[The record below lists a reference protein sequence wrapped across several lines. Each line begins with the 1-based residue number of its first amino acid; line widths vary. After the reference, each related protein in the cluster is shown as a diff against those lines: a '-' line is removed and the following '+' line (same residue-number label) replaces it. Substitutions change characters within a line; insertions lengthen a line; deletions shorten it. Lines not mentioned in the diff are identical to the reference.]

1 MQENLKAVKV
11 NHLKLITISK
21 KTMKECT
28 LCQVLKED
36 DEFGIRNDS
45 GKRRNQCIKCRSA
58 YVRQYKKDVQAGNR
72 RVAVIDENPTSKVCR
87 LCNQTKA
94 IELFPLRDTRHGYR
108 NECKDC
114 KSAHLSQYYTD
125 VYNEKRRIRKMT
137 DIQFR
142 LASNHRLYVYKAVT
156 RFKHKKSKK
165 SLEYLGC
172 STKQL
177 VEWLEFQFHDGMSW
191 DNYGKTW
198 TIDHVLP
205 LSKFDL
211 QDEKNARIAFHWTN
225 LQPSFDNFQKSAK
238 IRLHEYFNVFISVHR
253 FIQLKKLDLSG
264 YQSMRES
271 LCWLRAELRRGKNS
285 PDEGGF

>member
-1 MQENLKAVKV
+1 
-11 NHLKLITISK
+11 
-21 KTMKECT
+21 MKCCT
-28 LCQVLKED
+28 VCNILKED
-36 DEFGIRNDS
+36 DDFGMRTDS
-45 GKRRNQCIKCRSA
+45 GKRRNQCIKCRSS
-58 YVRQYKKDVQAGNR
+58 YVRQYKKDVQDGNR
-72 RVAVIDENPTSKVCR
+72 TVAIIDMDPKSKTCR
-87 LCNQTKA
+87 LCNQTKD

-114 KSAHLSQYYTD
+114 KSAHLSQYYTT
-125 VYNEKRRIRKMT
+125 VYNEKRRIRKLT

-142 LASNHRLYVYKAVT
+142 LASNHRLYIYKAVT
-156 RFKHKKSKK
+156 RYKHKKSKK

-191 DNYGKTW
+191 SNYGSTW

-211 QDEKNARIAFHWTN
+211 QDENQARIAFHWTN
-225 LQPSFDNFQKSAK
+225 LQPSLDNFQKSAS
-238 IRLHEYFNVFISVHR
+238 IRPYEYFNVLISVHR

-264 YQSMRES
+264 YQGIRES
-271 LCWLRAELRRGKNS
+271 LCWLREELGYGKNS
-285 PDEGGF
+285 PDEGLWVTKTPK